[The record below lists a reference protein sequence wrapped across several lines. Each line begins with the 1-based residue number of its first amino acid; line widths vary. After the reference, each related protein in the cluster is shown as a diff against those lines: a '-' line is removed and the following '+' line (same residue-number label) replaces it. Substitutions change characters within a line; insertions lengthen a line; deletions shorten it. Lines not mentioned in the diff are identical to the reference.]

1 MRIGTGLSRGPATIR
16 GAAAAAKRP
25 TPAGRAMSE
34 TRGEGLAD
42 GTPVEGDPADDVPL
56 DDWPPDGEELA

>member
-1 MRIGTGLSRGPATIR
+1 
-16 GAAAAAKRP
+16 
-25 TPAGRAMSE
+25 MSE

>member
-34 TRGEGLAD
+34 VRGEGLTND
-42 GTPVEGDPADDVPL
+42 GPR
-56 DDWPPDGEELA
+56 DGEALA